1 METEVPEKNQEDTT
15 SHSSDWDSRILC
27 SDGSCIGII
36 GPDGLCKECGRKY
49 EGELPEMSGS
59 EEDEDAVAD
68 EVDSS
73 ADEVD
78 SSADEVGSSAVEV
91 DSSAAKTESPDDAAA
106 DAATIVDDDKWGNRV
121 LCSDGNCI
129 GVIGTDGK
137 CKECGKPLE

>member
-1 METEVPEKNQEDTT
+1 METEVPEENHEDATI
-15 SHSSDWDSRILC
+15 HSSDWDSRILC

-73 ADEVD
+73 ADEM
-78 SSADEVGSSAVEV
+78 
-91 DSSAAKTESPDDAAA
+91 DSSAAKT
-106 DAATIVDDDKWGNRV
+106 
-121 LCSDGNCI
+121 
-129 GVIGTDGK
+129 
-137 CKECGKPLE
+137 